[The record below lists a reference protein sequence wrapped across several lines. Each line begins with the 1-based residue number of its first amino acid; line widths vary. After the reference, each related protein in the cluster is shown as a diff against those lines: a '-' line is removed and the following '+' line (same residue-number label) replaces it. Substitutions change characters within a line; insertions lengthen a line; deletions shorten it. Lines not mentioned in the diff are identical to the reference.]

1 MRYNAGQAFIDWEFD
16 KPQIAAA
23 NVAIMFVK
31 ESGPLDSEHHMFY
44 QDIGTG
50 NAIVFQNGQA
60 IVGTWK
66 KASALDREV
75 FYDTNGKEIQ
85 MVRGQTWVEL
95 VPSTNKVSY

>member
-1 MRYNAGQAFIDWEFD
+1 
-16 KPQIAAA
+16 
-23 NVAIMFVK
+23 MFVK
-31 ESGPLDSEHHMFY
+31 ETGPLDSEHHMFY

-60 IVGTWK
+60 ITGTWK
-66 KASALDREV
+66 KTTALDREI
-75 FYDTNGKEIQ
+75 FYDTNGKEIS